1 MLVFL
6 RGKASD
12 RQLRLFACAYCRAV
26 RDGLHLL
33 PGTAVA
39 VAERYADGLAGDDDL
54 ASERKGAPFPNEYAE
69 WVVGTSAYDGAWQGV
84 YWLANA
90 RDLMKSDPDAI
101 RHFPIPVDTIVGRSV
116 LLLRDIFGPQP
127 FRRISIAPKVLAW
140 NDGAVGRIADGIY
153 QDRTFELLPKLADAL
168 EDAGCSDAELLG
180 HLRSPGPHVRGC
192 WAVDLVLGKS

>member
-1 MLVFL
+1 M
-6 RGKASD
+6 RT
-12 RQLRLFACAYCRAV
+12 AV
-26 RDGLHLL
+26 QSGALKHLL

-39 VAERYADGLAGDDDL
+39 VAERYADGVASDDDL

-69 WVVGTSAYDGAWQGV
+69 WVVGTSAYDGAWLAV
-84 YWLANA
+84 EWLANS

-101 RHFPIPVDTIVGRSV
+101 RHFPIPLDTTVGRSV